1 MPHIK
6 AFRNP
11 IIPGFN
17 PDPSCILV
25 DDTYYLVTSSF
36 LYTPGIPV
44 YTSKDLVHWT
54 QIGNVITR
62 PSQLSLAKCTIR
74 PGTKNCGGVWAPTIR
89 HHEGTFYVCATCVFP
104 DKEFSDHSR
113 WENII
118 WKTSDPYAYDA
129 WSDGVG
135 FYFPGYDTSLFWDD
149 DQPAGTVYIQGSTY
163 WRVQEGISQ
172 VLINLETGQ
181 SLTGPPKEMSTYSGG
196 ATHVQERW
204 VVLSLDRRRWHRAR
218 PLRDDCTLQRCAQGC
233 ILSNGHADIFQTLEG
248 DWFAVA
254 LTTRDGRVNFP
265 MGRETVLIPG
275 AWPAGGWPSFRSPV
289 ESVMGGGTESE
300 LELLPTIHENV
311 LAGFGSGRRG
321 QYWPHGLLRLRNPDE
336 RCYAV
341 EDGRLVLGPSSR
353 GDILGGALGSPTFV
367 GRRQTAVECTSE
379 IELVVGADTVGGVSV
394 YLDFQ
399 DHFDLVLSST
409 TTKLRCGERVVASD
423 VDVDGGA
430 VWVRVVAQT
439 DAFRFFVRS
448 GQNEWKRVGHGAA
461 RAVSAGFTGVLI
473 GPFAESGRGEVEV
486 RTWTYV
492 E

>member
-1 MPHIK
+1 MVQIK

-25 DDTYYLVTSSF
+25 DDTYYL
-36 LYTPGIPV
+36 
-44 YTSKDLVHWT
+44 
-54 QIGNVITR
+54 IGNVITR
-62 PSQLSLAKCTIR
+62 PSQLSLTKCTIR

-118 WKTSDPYAYDA
+118 WKTGDPYAYDA

-181 SLTGPPKEMSTYSGG
+181 SLTGPPKEIWLGTGRRIPEAPHMYKKDGWYYLLIAEGGTELDHCATMARSKSVWGPFEPNPENPIMSAAHKDAYFQT
-196 ATHVQERW
+196 V
-204 VVLSLDRRRWHRAR
+204 
-218 PLRDDCTLQRCAQGC
+218 
-233 ILSNGHADIFQTLEG
+233 GHADIFQTPEG

-254 LTTRDGRVNFP
+254 LATRDGRVNFP
-265 MGRETVLIPG
+265 MGRETI
-275 AWPAGGWPSFRSPV
+275 AS

-300 LELLPTIHENV
+300 LEPLPAIHENV
-311 LAGFGSGRRG
+311 LAGFGSGRRRREH
-321 QYWPHGLLRLRNPDE
+321 WPHGLLRLRNPDE

-341 EDGRLVLGPSSR
+341 EDGRLVLVPSSR
-353 GDILGGALGSPTFV
+353 GDVLGGALGSPTFV
-367 GRRQTAVECTSE
+367 GRRQTAIECTSE
-379 IELVVGADTVGGVSV
+379 FEMVVGKDAVGGVSV
-394 YLDFQ
+394 YLDFE
-399 DHFDLVLSST
+399 DHFDLVLSLT
-409 TTKLRCGERVVASD
+409 TAKLRWGESMVASE

-430 VWVRVVAQT
+430 VWVRVVAQA
-439 DAFRFFVRS
+439 DAFVFFVRS
-448 GQNEWKRVGHGAA
+448 GQGEWKWVGHGAA
-461 RAVSAGFTGVLI
+461 RDVSAGFTGVLI

-492 E
+492 EPNS